1 MHVRQT
7 GLLDLPAELLFE
19 ILAYSTS
26 AYLPLANKHL
36 LHTFHHA
43 PPSCRAYF
51 ILGRIEH
58 PAPLAPELIIQTA
71 LSYPIC
77 TETVLDFLEHTS
89 PLAMLSQSRIKAVRV
104 SPGRWLFRNL
114 PRQVKLK
121 RRRKHSSSSAPV
133 PVFSSSISS
142 RINPLAFL
150 ESLERRY
157 TLAFS
162 PPGSAFA
169 LAMCVRAGPAQYP
182 LLQVLLRTG
191 ADPGAKS
198 CLPLQIAAASGD
210 LDALKLMIEPSPD
223 QQAQG
228 ATGGKRRRVEDRV
241 QPTTKVLL
249 EAVKGKHIE
258 VAEWLMHE
266 KGIIPD
272 MATMRMIQNA

>member
-1 MHVRQT
+1 MHDRRT

-19 ILAYSTS
+19 ILANSTS
-26 AYLPLANKHL
+26 ADLPLVNKHL
-36 LHTFHHA
+36 LHTFHYA

-51 ILGRIEH
+51 ILGRIKS
-58 PAPLAPELIIQTA
+58 PAPLAPELIIESA

-77 TETVLDFLEHTS
+77 TETVLDFLEHMR
-89 PLAMLSQSRIKAVRV
+89 PQVLLSRSRLKAIRV

-114 PRQVKLK
+114 LSQLKPK
-121 RRRKHSSSSAPV
+121 RRRKHGPSSAPALL
-133 PVFSSSISS
+133 FSSSTNS

-157 TLAFS
+157 TLEFS
-162 PPGSAFA
+162 VAGSAFA

-182 LLQVLLRTG
+182 LLQLLLRNG

-198 CLPLQIAAASGD
+198 CLPLKIAAASGD
-210 LDALKLMIEPSPD
+210 LDALKLMIESSPD

-228 ATGGKRRRVEDRV
+228 TTGGKRRRVEDRV

-258 VAEWLMHE
+258 VAEWLIHE
-266 KGIIPD
+266 KGVVPD
-272 MATMRMIQNA
+272 MATMRMLQNA